1 MSENEKVLTIVD
13 AALELYGS
21 RELSVDK
28 TDDGMIDVNV
38 VERHLEAQPY
48 FAAVARYDKCDL
60 GNLKTELNNRNV
72 CYYL

>member
-1 MSENEKVLTIVD
+1 MGENEKVLTIVD

-21 RELSVDK
+21 RELSVDR

-38 VERHLEAQPY
+38 VERHLDAQPY
-48 FAAVARYDKCDL
+48 FTAVARYDKCDL
-60 GNLKTELNNRNV
+60 ENLKAELNNRNV